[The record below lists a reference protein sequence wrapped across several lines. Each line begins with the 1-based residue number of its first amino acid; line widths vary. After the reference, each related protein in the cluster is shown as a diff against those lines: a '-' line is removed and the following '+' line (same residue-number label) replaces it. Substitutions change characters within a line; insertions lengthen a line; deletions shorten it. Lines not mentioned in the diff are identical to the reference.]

1 MSNRRSLVMTV
12 AAVLVGAGLLALWWP
27 VYLDPYDRY
36 GVQIS
41 CERGFTAGLSQ
52 VVISGGD
59 GGSIVKRC
67 GSAARSSR
75 LGDPDYRRRVAGAYR
90 ARGLLASPRPAQGR
104 SRAHLTFR
112 AIVPKLFS

>member
-27 VYLDPYDRY
+27 VYLDQYDRY

-41 CERGFTAGLSQ
+41 CGRAFAAGLSQ
-52 VVISGGD
+52 EVISGED

-67 GSAARSSR
+67 GTARLAHRVWAIPLTVVGWLVLTGLVVSWLHQAPHKKEEAAR
-75 LGDPDYRRRVAGAYR
+75 
-90 ARGLLASPRPAQGR
+90 
-104 SRAHLTFR
+104 T
-112 AIVPKLFS
+112 